1 MMVFDDPYP
10 GKRLAQFTAS
20 LLRRSDHELLDSIL
34 VRAPDAEEA
43 RAVGFRDFWMKHG
56 NLKKLD
62 AYVRVK
68 FLCWIPQTA
77 QPHGGRP

>member
-1 MMVFDDPYP
+1 MTWDDPYA

-20 LLRRSDHELLDSIL
+20 LLRRSDHELVDSIL

-62 AYVRVK
+62 CYVKVK
-68 FLCWIPQTA
+68 FRCWIP
-77 QPHGGRP
+77 HGVHPYGGGA